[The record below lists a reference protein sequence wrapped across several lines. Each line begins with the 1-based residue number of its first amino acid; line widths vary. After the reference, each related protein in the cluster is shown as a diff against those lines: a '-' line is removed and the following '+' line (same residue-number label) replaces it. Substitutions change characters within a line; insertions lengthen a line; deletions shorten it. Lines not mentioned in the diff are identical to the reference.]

1 MTSYLVSKINKEI
14 AGEIIESEDNKAQIF
29 VLTHN
34 YTFMTNIIRML
45 GKHAQYNHLLR
56 KNNELI
62 FEHKNETAGYFDSF
76 YLLTFKDVFVFAKDD
91 NLQDDYNK
99 ALNYGN
105 KIRILLES
113 FIKSNFI
120 SEFIVETY
128 LNQSP
133 LKYKNNKFEK
143 IESIIEILIDKN
155 KQHNFVADYFKG
167 ECCISDENDLV
178 RKLDLIA
185 KGLHMDSH
193 GSIADL
199 YAQHKTSL
207 QEVQNFAKIAIN
219 IMLALNPNQVL
230 FYIQVAEA

>member
-1 MTSYLVSKINKEI
+1 MTSYLVSKINQEI
-14 AGEIIESEDNKAQIF
+14 AGEKDENDMAQIF

-56 KNNELI
+56 KNDKLI
-62 FEHKNETAGYFDSF
+62 FEHKNEVAGYFDSF

-91 NLQDDYNK
+91 NLQDDYDK

-113 FIKSNFI
+113 FMKSNFI

-133 LKYKNNKFEK
+133 LKSNYKNNKFEK
-143 IESIIEILIDKN
+143 IESIINIIIDKN
-155 KQHNFVADYFKG
+155 KQHKFIADCFKG
-167 ECCISDENDLV
+167 ECCISDKDDLV
-178 RKLDLIA
+178 RKLDLII

-193 GSIADL
+193 GSIMDW

-207 QEVQNFAKIAIN
+207 QEVQIFAKIVIN

-230 FYIQVAEA
+230 FYIQAIET